1 MVTRIVSNSGK
12 RNGKPFRINAG
23 ADNFCVILHSSSLS
37 LGLGCFCGGGDDR
50 QSG

>member
-23 ADNFCVILHSSSLS
+23 AENFYVLL
-37 LGLGCFCGGGDDR
+37 
-50 QSG
+50 QVVWWW